1 MSGEETT
8 AGREIITKAITAL
21 EDGYTVL
28 IRLRGRDRGIKAARI
43 VPDLLS
49 FRVEETDGFSC
60 DVAFSAVEH
69 AAYSKDGGAVSST
82 PSAAE
87 NA

>member
-21 EDGYTVL
+21 EDGFTVL

-69 AAYSKDGGAVSST
+69 AAYSKEGGAASST

>member
-21 EDGYTVL
+21 EVGYTVL
-28 IRLRGRDRGIKAARI
+28 IRPRGRDRGIKAARI

-69 AAYSKDGGAVSST
+69 AAYSRGAGSST